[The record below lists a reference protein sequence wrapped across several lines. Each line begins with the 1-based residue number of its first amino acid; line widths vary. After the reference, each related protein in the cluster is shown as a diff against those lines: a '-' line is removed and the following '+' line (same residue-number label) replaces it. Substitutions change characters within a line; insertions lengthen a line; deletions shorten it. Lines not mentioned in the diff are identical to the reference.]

1 MKTKLLKKLRRKAN
15 RRYKF
20 ISEHQRDE
28 FGEVKP
34 LYKVYDN
41 AYEWECDRLLGKF
54 DKYNEA
60 NNCYLENYRKCIL
73 SLLDEYYKFHNK
85 TPKKLN
91 KPKFNTPTYM
101 PGDIVIKTPDQYEMA
116 GEQKNGELTF
126 HNKNTYMVMDGENK
140 PIYLRQ
146 PNPPV
151 RLENNEKIKIN

>member
-1 MKTKLLKKLRRKAN
+1 MKTKLLKRLRRKAN

-20 ISEHQRDE
+20 ISEHQRNE
-28 FGEVKP
+28 LGEVKP

-41 AYEWECDRLLGKF
+41 AYEWECDRLVGKF
-54 DKYNEA
+54 DDYNEA
-60 NNCYLENYRKCIL
+60 CNVYIEHYRKYVL
-73 SLLDEYYKFHNK
+73 EKLDEYYKFHNK

-91 KPKFNTPTYM
+91 KPKFNTPTYI
-101 PGDIVIKTPDQYEMA
+101 PGDIVIKTPDQYEMVR
-116 GEQKNGELTF
+116 EQKNGELTF
-126 HNKNTYMVMDGENK
+126 HNKDVYMVMDGENK